1 MDVVEDVQ
9 LVGVGEED
17 ADKDKGVRWR
27 QLIGCGRPWRDQRK
41 VEEDAK

>member
-1 MDVVEDVQ
+1 MDVVEEDVQ

-27 QLIGCGRPWRDQRK
+27 HLTGCPWRDQRK
-41 VEEDAK
+41 GEEDAK